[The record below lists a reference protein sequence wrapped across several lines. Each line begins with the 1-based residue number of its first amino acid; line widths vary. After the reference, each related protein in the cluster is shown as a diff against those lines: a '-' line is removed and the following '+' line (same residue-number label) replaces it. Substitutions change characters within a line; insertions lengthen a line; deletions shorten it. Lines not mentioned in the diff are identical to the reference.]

1 MASLSPPDK
10 EGYLTKQGEH
20 YKTWKKR
27 WFVLKGRQLVYF
39 EGQKVTLYSPS
50 KLQLIMLVQDLEQ
63 KGLVELDA
71 SSLVQDERDKDKK
84 KRLMFSVSTA
94 RRVFFIYADAITD
107 MLQWMEAIRNNVTRL
122 ANASPTSQ
130 TPTVR
135 PPTTHILTPQPA
147 GVGPNAAPR
156 TRFAAA
162 KNSVP
167 YLQEVYI
174 PSPHLLHIPLIYH
187 IGGQ

>member
-1 MASLSPPDK
+1 M
-10 EGYLTKQGEH
+10 
-20 YKTWKKR
+20 
-27 WFVLKGRQLVYF
+27 KGRQLVYF

-174 PSPHLLHIPLIYH
+174 PLPSPPSYPINIPHRRAVKCLSFGRSGWIVYQWLLTFS
-187 IGGQ
+187 QA